1 MTLDKPKK
9 PNLQDQWA
17 EEQRLKREAAKPP
30 QVNNIDNV
38 ISQPIE
44 PKPLTPQERLT
55 SAELAIKTLRAE
67 QELKSVQ
74 QGYTNYLEAVKSLET
89 ERKAFEEVKTKY
101 PAWQTRELDLNQ
113 REANILENEKIADRY
128 CREKRI
134 EGDKYLAEQ
143 KRLGDSYYKSS
154 VDKTNKDIK
163 AKTDEFEY
171 LLRQIILYQ
180 DNIEP
185 FTRMLMRDSQAIYT
199 YLESYIFPI
208 LDSGLVRLVA
218 GDKRN
223 ELREK
228 AISLHNLLMKDAEN
242 MLTLEINIRKKE

>member
-1 MTLDKPKK
+1 MPYHKEYGRIMVDKKLYYPCPICFRDSSRIEQIGLDGKARVDIINYYNPPIKNKKDQSMTLDKPKK

-89 ERKAFEEVKTKY
+89 ERKAFEEVKTKQ

-163 AKTDEFEY
+163 AKN
-171 LLRQIILYQ
+171 RI
-180 DNIEP
+180 
-185 FTRMLMRDSQAIYT
+185 RMR
-199 YLESYIFPI
+199 
-208 LDSGLVRLVA
+208 
-218 GDKRN
+218 
-223 ELREK
+223 
-228 AISLHNLLMKDAEN
+228 
-242 MLTLEINIRKKE
+242 